1 MTGQRRMGWSPSAD
15 QIIHILYLPTA
26 CDIFVGKKL
35 LSLGDAERHLLQ
47 FRHAVGRFIMYFL
60 FDSFQL
66 PGANIHLPF
75 PLMGSDS

>member
-1 MTGQRRMGWSPSAD
+1 MDRSPSVN
-15 QIIHILYLPTA
+15 QVIHILYLPVA
-26 CDIFVGKKL
+26 WNVFVGKKL
-35 LSLGDAERHLLQ
+35 PVGRSRADAERLLLQ